1 MGERGPITVFRRTE
15 FGSLTWANLANSIAR
30 HISDVD
36 QKEVYEARVN
46 EIHNVLLV
54 ISYLVWEEHAKE
66 HGINSFHE
74 IKDEMIRLKTIL
86 ETKKMLYT
94 LLSQGAK
101 QAMYPEFKRGRKVAK
116 QQEPDQTKTQT

>member
-30 HISDVD
+30 HINKDD
-36 QKEVYEARVN
+36 QLEGYESRVN

-54 ISYLVWEEHAKE
+54 ITQLLWDEHAKD
-66 HGINSFHE
+66 HGITEFRQ
-74 IKDEMIRLKTIL
+74 IKEEMINLNTVLKN
-86 ETKKMLYT
+86 KKMLYT

-101 QAMYPEFKRGRKVAK
+101 QAMYPDFKRGRKVAK
-116 QQEPDQTKTQT
+116 QQESNQTKAEA